1 MKDHFEQDERYN
13 DVDYE
18 PSDELTPIKKI
29 GIKARIALLLLTMVV
44 TLIAFFID
52 MFSLKY
58 DGALDFFGTSI
69 YNLGLAFMGCALLW
83 STFKLTC
90 SLPKAFRLAVAFF
103 RRYFKNRTWAFG
115 FEIRAVLL
123 ACLFVVGL
131 PGTII
136 SIFVLLVIKLFGS
149 PIGISEMCLFGLSMI
164 IGCSSL
170 CEMALRWDI
179 GALKGLKFGKIFD
192 SRSKIKHFTIFVV
205 AIILAI
211 IAAVSVGI
219 TQKENTPIIPS
230 EGCAH
235 TNVINVGN
243 KAPDEKTFGFK
254 DGKKCTDCEVI
265 INADEFVAPT
275 GKMSSGFEYE
285 IHENGK
291 SCTITG
297 MGSCTDT
304 ELVIP
309 SVIDG
314 YLVAEITACLNS
326 DVVSVE
332 FLEGINVFYGDL
344 FYECYNL
351 KTVIIPSSTQSIPA
365 GAFDNCTS
373 LESITVAPEN
383 KRYISMNGIV
393 YDKEAGSVLAVP
405 NRVYGDIVLPDFVH
419 ELPSFWGKTE
429 ITSIVIPEGVTTIG
443 TNTFSDCT
451 SLTKIAIPSSVTTIE
466 LVYGGAFNGCT
477 SLSEIIVS
485 ENNQVF
491 CSHSGILY
499 NKADN
504 TIAWIPDNINGEIT
518 FPGTLTEVFAG
529 SFMNRTGIT
538 SVRIDGAVSK
548 IGNYA
553 FYGCTALTT
562 VTISEKVTFIDDS
575 AFADCSA
582 LTDIYYHGTT
592 EQWNAI
598 EKYYNWD
605 SGTGNYTV
613 HCTDGNI
620 TK

>member
-13 DVDYE
+13 DVDSK
-18 PSDELTPIKKI
+18 PSNKLTPIKKI
-29 GIKARIALLLLTMVV
+29 GIKARIALLLLTMAVMLV
-44 TLIAFFID
+44 ALFIE
-52 MFSLKY
+52 MFTLKY
-58 DGALDFFGTSI
+58 DGALDLLVTSI
-69 YNLGLAFMGCALLW
+69 YNLGLAFMGCGLLW

-90 SLPKAFRLAVAFF
+90 SLPKSFRLAVAFF

-115 FEIRAVLL
+115 YEILAVIL
-123 ACLFVVGL
+123 ACIFIVGL

-136 SIFVLLVIKLFGS
+136 SIFVFLVIKLLGS
-149 PIGISEMCLFGLSMI
+149 AIGISEMLLFGLGMI
-164 IGCSSL
+164 LGFSAF

-179 GALKGLKFGKIFD
+179 GALKGLKFGEIFNF
-192 SRSKIKHFTIFVV
+192 RSKIKHFAIFVV
-205 AIILAI
+205 ATILIIV
-211 IAAVSVGI
+211 AAVSVGI

-243 KAPDEKTFGFK
+243 KAPDEKTFGYK
-254 DGKKCTDCEVI
+254 DGKKCTDCEAI

-314 YLVAEITACLNS
+314 YLVAEITARLNS

-332 FLEGINVFYGDL
+332 FLEGINVFYGSL

-393 YDKEAGSVLAVP
+393 YDKEAESVLAVP
-405 NRVYGDIVLPDFVH
+405 NHVYGDIVLPDFVH

-451 SLTKIAIPSSVTTIE
+451 SLTKITIPSSVTTIE
-466 LVYGGAFNGCT
+466 LGYGGAFNGCT

-518 FPGTLTEVFAG
+518 FPGALTEVFAG

-538 SVRIDGAVSK
+538 SVKIDGAVSK

-605 SGTGNYTV
+605 SGVGNYTV

>member
-1 MKDHFEQDERYN
+1 MKDRFKQDEKYN
-13 DVDYE
+13 NVAYK
-18 PSDELTPIKKI
+18 PSNELTPIKKV
-29 GIKARIALLLLTMVV
+29 GITARIALLLLTMAVMLV
-44 TLIAFFID
+44 ALFID
-52 MFSLKY
+52 MFTLKY
-58 DGALDFFGTSI
+58 DGALDFLVKSI

-83 STFKLTC
+83 SSFKLTC

-103 RRYFKNRTWAFG
+103 SRYFENRTWAFG
-115 FEIRAVLL
+115 FELQAVLL
-123 ACLFVVGL
+123 ACLLIIGL

-136 SIFVLLVIKLFGS
+136 SIFVLLVINLFSS
-149 PIGISEMCLFGLSMI
+149 PIGISEMCLLGISMI
-164 IGCSSL
+164 IGFSTF

-179 GALKGLKFGKIFD
+179 GARKGLRFGEIFD
-192 SRSKIKHFTIFVV
+192 SRSKFKHFTIFAV
-205 AIILAI
+205 AIILMI
-211 IAAVSVGI
+211 VSAVLVGI
-219 TQKENTPIIPS
+219 KQKENTPIIPS
-230 EGCAH
+230 ESCAH
-235 TNVINVGN
+235 TNVISVGDRE
-243 KAPDEKTFGFK
+243 PGEKTFGFK
-254 DGKKCTDCEVI
+254 DGKKCTDCEAI
-265 INADEFVAPT
+265 INADEFIAPT

-314 YLVAEITACLNS
+314 YWVVEINAYLNS

-332 FLEGINVFYGDL
+332 FLEGINVFYGSL

-373 LESITVAPEN
+373 LESIIVAPES

-393 YDKEAGSVLAVP
+393 YDKKAGSVLAVP
-405 NRVYGDIVLPDFVH
+405 NRVCGDIVLPDFVR

-451 SLTKIAIPSSVTTIE
+451 SLTKITIPSSVTTIE
-466 LVYGGAFNGCT
+466 LGYGGAFNGCT
-477 SLSEIIVS
+477 SLSEFIVS

-491 CSHSGILY
+491 FSHSGILY

-504 TIAWIPDNINGEIT
+504 TIAWIPE
-518 FPGTLTEVFAG
+518 
-529 SFMNRTGIT
+529 S
-538 SVRIDGAVSK
+538 IDGELNFPSGVLEVADHAFRFRTKITNVVIDGDISK
-548 IGNYA
+548 IGCYA
-553 FYGCTALTT
+553 FDGCTALTAA
-562 VTISEKVTFIDDS
+562 TISEKVTFIDNS
-575 AFADCSA
+575 AFTDCSA
-582 LTDIYYHGTT
+582 LSDIYYLGTM

-598 EKYYNWD
+598 EKHYNWD

-613 HCTDGNI
+613 HCTDGSI